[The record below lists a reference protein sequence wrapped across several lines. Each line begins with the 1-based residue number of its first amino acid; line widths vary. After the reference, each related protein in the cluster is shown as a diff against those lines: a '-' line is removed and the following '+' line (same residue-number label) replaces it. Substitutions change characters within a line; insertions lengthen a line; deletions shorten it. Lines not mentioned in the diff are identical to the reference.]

1 MAMWVSTFKNLR
13 CCAVITGLSNVVV
26 ILIGAIL
33 IKLVYPDCGHKD
45 ILPFVVILLGCCIK
59 IFIMIRTGIAQQATA
74 TMILNR
80 PSQSAVLDA
89 VIRHERR
96 IRYKRWLLWT
106 RFLMLTTVL
115 QFLATT
121 FLMLIVA
128 KHVHQRGAS
137 SNCVLGHVS
146 NGTKWQQ
153 DILVLFIIMMFYVGM
168 VQCFTGSDILR
179 WRSFYATED
188 NAWKTHYSE
197 IFDHGIREAL
207 CCMGRVKYLNV
218 LEDDEIYSVAQLLGD
233 LVDYRAA
240 GTGHL
245 ELLAGLALLQTH
257 SESPKLYE
265 GCLEAP
271 EERIQEAAVFH
282 PFAEAAY
289 TGLLLD
295 IGRNPVLFPCSWLY
309 RQGIWAP
316 WTRNRYPVLKGD
328 NWWRGHAA
336 AFLKYVNLSPDAL
349 RQGRVNQ
356 AKCEATYFIVVVH
369 HLKSVVI
376 AVRGTETPEDLIT
389 DGLCRECILSPE
401 DLDGLINGNYVHP
414 DVRQRVISSI
424 PHYGHSGIAE
434 AARDLF
440 LQIEGNPGNDDVS
453 SNSRGFL
460 SSLLGAGCECDGYG
474 LRIVGHSLGGAIAA
488 LLGLRLYRQY
498 PNLHVYAYGSLPCLD
513 PIIADACSEFIT
525 SIVYNNEFSAR
536 LSVAS
541 ILRLRAAALMAL
553 SQDTA
558 DSTIT
563 SMLAHKFLFVSRYD
577 RTRVEEKIHDSH
589 LNSSAMTTGD
599 RNLHGYSSPC
609 RNGITG
615 QDQESSLWQAIN
627 MKDDSGGEINR
638 SDSIDDFTNPFC
650 ASPDNVNL
658 SGDPVSEFMETVP
671 LSQNGSPGVL
681 PEMFLPGFVIH
692 IVPQKNSFHTP
703 LWRSWRTQEK
713 YWIYKAYTANREDF
727 KDIVVSTSMFLDH
740 LPWRCDYAMQ
750 KVLEVRSASQSAS
763 QSALYDGSQMV

>member
-1 MAMWVSTFKNLR
+1 MPGGNGK
-13 CCAVITGLSNVVV
+13 
-26 ILIGAIL
+26 
-33 IKLVYPDCGHKD
+33 
-45 ILPFVVILLGCCIK
+45 
-59 IFIMIRTGIAQQATA
+59 
-74 TMILNR
+74 
-80 PSQSAVLDA
+80 
-89 VIRHERR
+89 
-96 IRYKRWLLWT
+96 
-106 RFLMLTTVL
+106 TT
-115 QFLATT
+115 
-121 FLMLIVA
+121 
-128 KHVHQRGAS
+128 
-137 SNCVLGHVS
+137 
-146 NGTKWQQ
+146 
-153 DILVLFIIMMFYVGM
+153 
-168 VQCFTGSDILR
+168 
-179 WRSFYATED
+179 
-188 NAWKTHYSE
+188 
-197 IFDHGIREAL
+197 
-207 CCMGRVKYLNV
+207 
-218 LEDDEIYSVAQLLGD
+218 
-233 LVDYRAA
+233 
-240 GTGHL
+240 
-245 ELLAGLALLQTH
+245 
-257 SESPKLYE
+257 
-265 GCLEAP
+265 
-271 EERIQEAAVFH
+271 
-282 PFAEAAY
+282 
-289 TGLLLD
+289 
-295 IGRNPVLFPCSWLY
+295 
-309 RQGIWAP
+309 
-316 WTRNRYPVLKGD
+316 
-328 NWWRGHAA
+328 
-336 AFLKYVNLSPDAL
+336 
-349 RQGRVNQ
+349 
-356 AKCEATYFIVVVH
+356 
-369 HLKSVVI
+369 
-376 AVRGTETPEDLIT
+376 
-389 DGLCRECILSPE
+389 
-401 DLDGLINGNYVHP
+401 
-414 DVRQRVISSI
+414 
-424 PHYGHSGIAE
+424 
-434 AARDLF
+434 
-440 LQIEGNPGNDDVS
+440 
-453 SNSRGFL
+453 
-460 SSLLGAGCECDGYG
+460 GAGPNQ
-474 LRIVGHSLGGAIAA
+474 
-488 LLGLRLYRQY
+488 LYRQY

-558 DSTIT
+558 DSTIA
-563 SMLAHKFLFVSRYD
+563 SKLAHKFLFVSRYE

-750 KVLEVRSASQSAS
+750 KVLEVRSASRSAS